1 MTAALQRAFFARLQS
16 RIAFLLLGAVCMTIT
31 GCATATRPTQ
41 EPRLPPKQWA
51 TSELIDSLNQRN
63 QQFRSLRA
71 LARLDYVGPDG
82 KGNVQEAVLV
92 QRPHRLRLE
101 TLTLLGAVLIVTVN
115 DKEIIGHHSREG
127 IFVRGPRT
135 KENLLRYTQIPLE
148 LDEITALLMGLPPV
162 DTRAPQRQEGPTL
175 VFSPN
180 GRKQDAVT
188 FESQLPVPTKWERF
202 NDAGALELSARF
214 SDYIAT
220 PAGSFPSKIQVE
232 AQLQKRK
239 LEIRYQEPEINASLP
254 PEIFTQEKPAHAQ
267 ELRLETLG
275 G

>member
-1 MTAALQRAFFARLQS
+1 LTAAFQRAFFARLPNLY
-16 RIAFLLLGAVCMTIT
+16 AFLWIAAVCTVISA
-31 GCATATRPTQ
+31 CATVPSPPR
-41 EPRLPPKQWA
+41 EPQLPAKDWA
-51 TSELIDSLNQRN
+51 IGELIESLNQRN

-71 LARLDYVGPDG
+71 LARLDYAGPDG

-92 QRPHRLRLE
+92 QRPDRLRLE
-101 TLTLLGAVLIVTVN
+101 TLTFLGAVLIVTVN
-115 DKEIIGHHSREG
+115 DKEIIGHHPREG

-148 LDEITALLMGLPPV
+148 VDEITALLLGLPPV
-162 DTRAPQRQEGPTL
+162 DTSVPRQQEGPTL

-202 NDAGALELSARF
+202 NDAGAVELSARF
-214 SDYIAT
+214 LDYIST

-239 LEIRYQEPEINASLP
+239 LEIRYQEPEINASLA

>member
-1 MTAALQRAFFARLQS
+1 MTAALQRAFFARLPNFS
-16 RIAFLLLGAVCMTIT
+16 VFLFLAAVCTVIT
-31 GCATATRPTQ
+31 ACATVSPPSREPQLPT
-41 EPRLPPKQWA
+41 KQWA
-51 TSELIDSLNQRN
+51 TGELIESLNQRN

-92 QRPHRLRLE
+92 QRPDRLRLE
-101 TLTLLGAVLIVTVN
+101 TLTFLGAVLIVTVN

-148 LDEITALLMGLPPV
+148 LDEITALLLGLPPV
-162 DTRAPQRQEGPTL
+162 DTRAPRRQEGPTL

-202 NDAGALELSARF
+202 NDAGAVELSARF
-214 SDYIAT
+214 LDYIST

>member
-1 MTAALQRAFFARLQS
+1 MTAAFQRAFFARLPNLS
-16 RIAFLLLGAVCMTIT
+16 AFLWIAAVCTVISA
-31 GCATATRPTQ
+31 CATVPPPRR
-41 EPRLPPKQWA
+41 EPQLPAKDWA
-51 TSELIDSLNQRN
+51 TGELIESLNQRN

-71 LARLDYVGPDG
+71 LARLDYAGPDG

-92 QRPHRLRLE
+92 QRPDRLRLE

-115 DKEIIGHHSREG
+115 DKEIIGHHPREG

-135 KENLLRYTQIPLE
+135 RENLLRYTQIPLE
-148 LDEITALLMGLPPV
+148 LDEITALLLGLPPV
-162 DTRAPQRQEGPTL
+162 DTRAPRRQEGPTL

-202 NDAGALELSARF
+202 NDAGAVELSARF
-214 SDYIAT
+214 LDYIST

-239 LEIRYQEPEINASLP
+239 LEIRYQEPEINGSLL

>member
-1 MTAALQRAFFARLQS
+1 LTAAFQRAFFARLPNLS
-16 RIAFLLLGAVCMTIT
+16 AFLWIAAVCTVISA
-31 GCATATRPTQ
+31 CATVPSPRR
-41 EPRLPPKQWA
+41 EPQLPAKDWA
-51 TSELIDSLNQRN
+51 AGELIESLNQRN

-71 LARLDYVGPDG
+71 LARLDYAGPDG

-92 QRPHRLRLE
+92 QRPDRLRLE
-101 TLTLLGAVLIVTVN
+101 TLTFLGAVLIVTVN
-115 DKEIIGHHSREG
+115 DREIIGHHPREG

-148 LDEITALLMGLPPV
+148 LDEITALLLGLPPV
-162 DTRAPQRQEGPTL
+162 DTRAPRRQEGPTL

-202 NDAGALELSARF
+202 NDAGAVELSARF
-214 SDYIAT
+214 LDYIST

-239 LEIRYQEPEINASLP
+239 LEIRYQQPEINASLP

>member
-1 MTAALQRAFFARLQS
+1 LTAAFQRAFFARLPNLS
-16 RIAFLLLGAVCMTIT
+16 AFLWIAAVCTVISA
-31 GCATATRPTQ
+31 CAT
-41 EPRLPPKQWA
+41 LPPPRREPQLPAKDWA
-51 TSELIDSLNQRN
+51 TGELIESLNQRN

-71 LARLDYVGPDG
+71 LARLDYSGPDG

-92 QRPHRLRLE
+92 QRPDRLRLE

-115 DKEIIGHHSREG
+115 DKEIIGHHPREG

-148 LDEITALLMGLPPV
+148 LDEITALLLGLPPV
-162 DTRAPQRQEGPTL
+162 DTRAPRRQEGPTL

-202 NDAGALELSARF
+202 NDAGAVELSARF
-214 SDYIAT
+214 LDYIST

>member
-1 MTAALQRAFFARLQS
+1 MTAAFQRAFFARLPNLS
-16 RIAFLLLGAVCMTIT
+16 AFLWIAAVCTVISA
-31 GCATATRPTQ
+31 CATVPPPRR
-41 EPRLPPKQWA
+41 EPQLPAKDWA
-51 TSELIDSLNQRN
+51 TGELIESLNQRN

-71 LARLDYVGPDG
+71 LARLDYAGPDG

-92 QRPHRLRLE
+92 QRPDRLRLE
-101 TLTLLGAVLIVTVN
+101 TLTFLGAVLIVTVN
-115 DKEIIGHHSREG
+115 DKEIIGHHPREG

-148 LDEITALLMGLPPV
+148 LDEITALLLGLPPV
-162 DTRAPQRQEGPTL
+162 DTRAPRRQEGPTL

-202 NDAGALELSARF
+202 NDAGAVELSARF
-214 SDYIAT
+214 LDYIST

-239 LEIRYQEPEINASLP
+239 LEIRYQEPEINASLA

>member
-1 MTAALQRAFFARLQS
+1 MTAALQRALFARVQNLVV
-16 RIAFLLLGAVCMTIT
+16 LLLGALCTTFI
-31 GCATATRPTQ
+31 GCATVTPPPAKPQ
-41 EPRLPPKQWA
+41 LPAKQWEA
-51 TSELIDSLNQRN
+51 GELIKSLGERH

-71 LARLDYVGPDG
+71 LARLDYAGPDG

-92 QRPHRLRLE
+92 QRPDQLRLE
-101 TLTLLGAVLIVTVN
+101 TLTFLGAVLIVTVN
-115 DKEIIGHHSREG
+115 QREIIGYHPREG

-148 LDEITALLMGLPPV
+148 LDEMTGLLLGLPPV
-162 DTRAPQRQEGPTL
+162 DTNAPQRQEGPAL

-180 GRKQDAVT
+180 GSKQDAVT
-188 FESQLPVPTKWERF
+188 FAAQTPVPTKWERF
-202 NDAGALELSARF
+202 NDAGEVELSAEF
-214 SDYIAT
+214 LDYIPT
-220 PAGSFPSKIQVE
+220 PAGPFPSRIQIE

-239 LEIRYQEPEINASLP
+239 LDIRYQQPEVNAALP

>member
-1 MTAALQRAFFARLQS
+1 LTAAFQRAFFARLPNLS
-16 RIAFLLLGAVCMTIT
+16 AFLWIAAVCTVISA
-31 GCATATRPTQ
+31 CATVPPPRR
-41 EPRLPPKQWA
+41 EPQLPAKDWA
-51 TSELIDSLNQRN
+51 TGELIESLNQRN

-71 LARLDYVGPDG
+71 LARLDYAGPDG

-92 QRPHRLRLE
+92 QRPDRLRLE

-115 DKEIIGHHSREG
+115 DKEIIGHHPREG

-148 LDEITALLMGLPPV
+148 LDEITALLLGLPPV
-162 DTRAPQRQEGPTL
+162 DTRAPRRQEGPTL

-188 FESQLPVPTKWERF
+188 FESQLAVPTKWERF
-202 NDAGALELSARF
+202 NDAGAVELSARF
-214 SDYIAT
+214 LDYIST

-232 AQLQKRK
+232 GHMQKRK
-239 LEIRYQEPEINASLP
+239 LEIRYQEPEVNASLS

>member
-1 MTAALQRAFFARLQS
+1 MTAVLQRAFFARLPNLS
-16 RIAFLLLGAVCMTIT
+16 AFLFLAAVCMVIT
-31 GCATATRPTQ
+31 SCATVSPPSRQPQ
-41 EPRLPPKQWA
+41 LPAKQWA
-51 TSELIDSLNQRN
+51 TGELIESLSQRN

-92 QRPHRLRLE
+92 QRPDRLRLE
-101 TLTLLGAVLIVTVN
+101 TLTFLGAVLIVTVN

-148 LDEITALLMGLPPV
+148 LDEITALLLGLPPV
-162 DTRAPQRQEGPTL
+162 DTSAPRRQEGPTL

-188 FESQLPVPTKWERF
+188 FESQIPVPTKWERF
-202 NDAGALELSARF
+202 NDAGTVELSARF
-214 SDYIAT
+214 LDYIST

-232 AQLQKRK
+232 AHMQKRK

>member
-1 MTAALQRAFFARLQS
+1 LTAAFQRAFFARLPNLS
-16 RIAFLLLGAVCMTIT
+16 AFLWIAAVCTVISA
-31 GCATATRPTQ
+31 CATVPPPRR
-41 EPRLPPKQWA
+41 EPQLPAKDWA
-51 TSELIDSLNQRN
+51 TGELIESLNQRN

-71 LARLDYVGPDG
+71 LARLDYTGPDG

-92 QRPHRLRLE
+92 QRPDRLRLE

-115 DKEIIGHHSREG
+115 DKEIIGHHPREG

-148 LDEITALLMGLPPV
+148 LDEITALLLGLPPV
-162 DTRAPQRQEGPTL
+162 DTRAPRRQEGSTL

-202 NDAGALELSARF
+202 NDAGAVELSARF
-214 SDYIAT
+214 LDYIST

-239 LEIRYQEPEINASLP
+239 LEIRYQEPEINASLA